1 MVEKQ
6 KASQKSSTLGK
17 WSFYQ
22 PILPKTSCIVSNEYT
37 VMNNFIYRSE
47 TNLFASF
54 THASLSSPP
63 HAYTRTHTHT
73 YNFVFLS
80 ALCMLCTIL
89 FKDMLKKRS
98 VSFSLFRFQ
107 SHTRATQSTER

>member
-22 PILPKTSCIVSNEYT
+22 LILPKTSCIVSNEYT

-63 HAYTRTHTHT
+63 HAYTRMHTHT
-73 YNFVFLS
+73 QFCLS
-80 ALCMLCTIL
+80 LCTL
-89 FKDMLKKRS
+89 HVVHYSFQGNVEKKIS
-98 VSFSLFRFQ
+98 QLFRFQ